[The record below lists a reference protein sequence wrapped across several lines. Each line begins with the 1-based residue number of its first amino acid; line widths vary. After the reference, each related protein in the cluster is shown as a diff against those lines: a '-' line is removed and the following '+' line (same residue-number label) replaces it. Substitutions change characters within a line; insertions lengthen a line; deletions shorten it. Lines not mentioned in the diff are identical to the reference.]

1 MMKQLYVLR
10 HAEKSWAGGIS
21 KNGKQA
27 CEALKKRLSAFT
39 IVICSQKK
47 RTVETALILGGT
59 QPDLDNRAN
68 IEHNT
73 GTELVN
79 LITDTIQKMRDGDI
93 GLIVSHIP
101 CMRAAHDI
109 LAPHVPAPDYKELQG
124 FIVNQNL
131 QLKEFR

>member
-1 MMKQLYVLR
+1 MKQLYVLR
-10 HAEKSWAGGIS
+10 HADKSWTGGIS

-27 CEALKKRLSAFT
+27 CEALKKRLPAFT

-47 RTVETALILGGT
+47 RTEETAFILGT
-59 QPDLDNRAN
+59 RQPDIDNRAN

-79 LITDTIQKMRDGDI
+79 LITETIQNMRDGDV
-93 GLIVSHIP
+93 GLIVSHVP
-101 CMRAAHDI
+101 CMQAAHGI
-109 LAPHVPAPDYKELQG
+109 LVPNSPAPDYKELQG